1 MSKTLKRKLNKNSED
16 LTFEKVVKK
25 VTDDTKVVK
34 ASSISDEE
42 VDTSIK
48 KTNQNVKKELKIISK
63 SLFILDLYY
72 KTFSLIFLK
81 CKFFSS
87 RN

>member
-16 LTFEKVVKK
+16 LNFEKVVKK
-25 VTDDTKVVK
+25 VTDDTKAVK

-63 SLFILDLYY
+63 SLFILENFFINIF
-72 KTFSLIFLK
+72 KIQIFS
-81 CKFFSS
+81 C

>member
-16 LTFEKVVKK
+16 LNFEKVVKK
-25 VTDDTKVVK
+25 VTDDTKAVK

-63 SLFILDLYY
+63 SLFILEN
-72 KTFSLIFLK
+72 FFINIFK
-81 CKFFSS
+81 IQIFSS